1 VLVVLIAASAVP
13 AASGR
18 GSFATGTARALPS
31 AKAHASAGASCSE
44 AEAQAVARRH
54 KLGDPTLNYPVAQ
67 VLCGAFAG
75 PGSNVMAFSLHYY
88 GCIAVSGF
96 VVAGFTGGD
105 WQLLVAQKIVPFI
118 SLSAAG
124 TDIREKVS
132 VIRPG
137 DPLRSLGRR
146 TDAPLALERFQARRR
161 LLEANDPTQAA

>member
-1 VLVVLIAASAVP
+1 MLVVLIAASAVP

-18 GSFATGTARALPS
+18 GSFETGTARALPP
-31 AKAHASAGASCSE
+31 AKAQALAGASCSE
-44 AEAQAVARRH
+44 AEAQGQP

-132 VIRPG
+132 VIRAG
-137 DPLRSLGRR
+137 DP
-146 TDAPLALERFQARRR
+146 
-161 LLEANDPTQAA
+161 